1 MMYSPNDIYFNED
14 QMEIK
19 ELSRKIAEEKILPVR
34 AEYDREGI
42 FPREILEEIAR
53 SDLFRVFIPEQY
65 EGLGGGITELAL
77 VTEELSRICGGVAI
91 SYAASGLGAIPI
103 LLFGNE
109 QQKKKYLPLIASGEK
124 LAAFAITE
132 AEAGSDSS
140 NIKTRAVLD
149 KDHYIVNGSK
159 QFITSGGE
167 ADIYVVFVSTN
178 PKKGIRGLTA
188 LIVEKG
194 MEGFSFGKEEDKM
207 GIRASVTSELIFD
220 DCKIPQDNILGSAGR
235 GFRIAMETF
244 DRSRPG
250 VAAQALGIAQG
261 AYEAAAEY
269 ASTRIQFN
277 QPIISFQGIGFMLAD
292 METSIEAAR
301 ALTYTAAKYI
311 DSGAK
316 DIGKISA
323 MSKVYASDVAMTVT
337 TDAVQILGGY
347 GYMRDY
353 PVEKMMRDAKI
364 TQIYEGTNQ
373 IQRSIIM
380 TKTIHEM
387 AAHSKK

>member
-1 MMYSPNDIYFNED
+1 MYSPNDIYLNED
-14 QMEIK
+14 QLEIK

-65 EGLGGGITELAL
+65 EGLGGGVTELAL
-77 VTEELSRICGGVAI
+77 VTEELSRICGGIAI
-91 SYAASGLGAIPI
+91 CYAASGLGAMPI
-103 LLFGNE
+103 LYFGNE
-109 QQKKKYLPLIASGEK
+109 DQKKKYLPPIASGEK

-149 KDHYIVNGSK
+149 GDHYIVNGSK

-220 DCKIPQDNILGSAGR
+220 DCKIPKENILGSAGR

-250 VAAQALGIAQG
+250 VASQALGIAQG
-261 AYEAAAEY
+261 AFEAAAEY

-311 DSGAK
+311 DSGAR

-323 MSKVYASDVAMTVT
+323 MAKVYASDVAMKVT

-353 PVEKMMRDAKI
+353 PAEKMMRDAKI

-380 TKTIHEM
+380 TKIIHEM